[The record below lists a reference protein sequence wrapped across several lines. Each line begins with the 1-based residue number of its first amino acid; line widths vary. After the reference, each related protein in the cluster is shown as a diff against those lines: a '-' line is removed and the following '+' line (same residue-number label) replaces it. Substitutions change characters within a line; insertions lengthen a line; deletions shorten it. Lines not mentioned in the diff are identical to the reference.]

1 MVQVTMVRA
10 QQNNGVTESKERPAR
25 IGKTDIKLETA
36 DYITEIVGEL
46 RSLARGAELKALSEV
61 LELAYYE
68 AYSITN
74 KVQTP
79 PAVAKRIKALEQRGK
94 DLA

>member
-1 MVQVTMVRA
+1 MAHVTIVRA

-25 IGKTDIKLETA
+25 TGKIVNKLETA

-46 RSLARGAELKALSEV
+46 RNLARGAELKDLSGL

-68 AYSITN
+68 AYAVAN
-74 KVQTP
+74 KVIIP
-79 PAVAKRIKALEQRGK
+79 LAEVKRIKALKQVGK